1 MLDGRGD
8 SAKNS
13 PMPKASGIVALLTD
27 FGLQDPYVGV
37 LKGSLLSVNP
47 AARIVD
53 LSHGIPPQDVREG
66 CRVLSAARS
75 YFPAGTIFVA
85 VVDPGVGSR
94 RAILGVETDRH
105 FFLAPDNGL
114 LSFLDR
120 DGRIRR
126 IIRVTE
132 TRYFLKPLSRT
143 FHGRDIFAPVAGH
156 LSKGLD
162 LARLGPSVGR
172 MTTSESPSPRVDP
185 AGAVQGEVVSI
196 DRYGNLITNI
206 PGDLL
211 SDARDVRI
219 TVGRRV
225 VRAMSRSYADT
236 RKGELLALV
245 GSTGHLEISVNQGSA
260 SRSARIRRGDRVLV
274 TRTRA

>member
-1 MLDGRGD
+1 MLDGRGY

-13 PMPKASGIVALLTD
+13 PMPRSSGIVALLTD
-27 FGLQDPYVGV
+27 YGLRDPYVGV
-37 LKGSLLSVNP
+37 MKGALLSVNP

-53 LSHGIPPQDVREG
+53 LTHDIPPQDVREAG
-66 CRVLSAARS
+66 RVLSASRS
-75 YFPAGTIFVA
+75 FVPAGTLFVA
-85 VVDPGVGSR
+85 VVDPGVGTS

-105 FFLAPDNGL
+105 TFLAPDNGL

-126 IIRVTE
+126 IVSVTE
-132 TRYFLKPLSRT
+132 SRYFLKPLSRT
-143 FHGRDIFAPVAGH
+143 FHGRDIFAPIAGQ

-162 LARLGPSVGR
+162 LGRLGPSVGR
-172 MTTSESPSPRVDP
+172 MTTSEAPSLRKTA

-196 DRYGNLITNI
+196 DRFGNLITNI

-211 SDARDVRI
+211 TDARDVRI

-225 VRAMSRSYADT
+225 VRALSRSYADAK
-236 RKGELLALV
+236 KGELLALV

-260 SRSARIRRGDRVLV
+260 SRAARIRRGDRVLV
-274 TRTRA
+274 TRVRA